1 MTHTLNMTYR
11 SKKQITRLMKG
22 SSQLLAI
29 LMGKLRSSLGGAW
42 EEPRRSLGAAWS
54 EARVW
59 LERYFC
65 PLTAIRLLSYSDK
78 ASLSQRE
85 GFSLIAK
92 SHFAIFVFLMLILG
106 SGNVWGQTD
115 YSGTYY
121 IASYAKVPDSNP
133 AQYVYDPTNPTNP
146 DNYYLCPS
154 DGWIYYKKE
163 NKWTADKASSDG
175 PFLTTFKCR
184 TDAYNTYGG
193 MDNATWVISKHGDY
207 YAFYHTGTNKHMVL
221 SGQISGCGADRM
233 RVHLEEISSPED
245 PGDNAL
251 FAIVTQDKSLSIAPS
266 TILDDRLTVN
276 GGNKDAL
283 TGQKGKTGG
292 PKGTGYNYEN
302 TAGIVGIYRG
312 TGTDDN
318 RYFYLEEVLP
328 RPTFTSTSSQI
339 EIGHS
344 EGNNATIYYTID
356 GTNPT
361 TTNCA
366 GSGTAPL
373 QIDMP
378 DNNVTLKA
386 IAVID
391 NLPSCISSIQVV
403 PKATIT
409 LAEATL
415 TYNGTAQTIGVTN
428 VTDGITSIA
437 NSKYNVTYSNNINAG
452 TATVNIEDIAD
463 DDLIVYGSTTFTINK
478 KDLIVTAKAK
488 SITYGE
494 EPTNDGVTYNSFAPG
509 EDENVLGGT
518 LTYAYAY
525 AQYDNAGDYT
535 ITPSGLTGT
544 NYNISFVAGTL
555 TVGQKEV
562 GLTWSETT
570 SFPYDGAS
578 HGLTATAT
586 GTVNGDE
593 IGVTVT
599 GAQISGGNHTAT
611 ASALTGTKAGN
622 YKLPAENSHVFTII
636 PAQLTVTANNYT
648 ITYGDAPA
656 SNGVTYSGF
665 IGTEDESVLSGPL
678 DYDFSYTQYGDVGNT
693 YTITPKGLTST
704 NYNITFT
711 SGSLAVTPKTI
722 EIDWTDIEFTYNGSE
737 QVPNATATGMVNSD
751 DIGIT
756 VTGAQTN
763 AGNYTATASALTG
776 NKKDNYKL
784 PNGITQAFTISPK
797 TIGDGNTAAEGITV
811 EMTEDGSLSAVKDGS
826 TTLIE
831 NTDYTQ
837 ETVEEGS
844 DKIITITGKGNYT
857 GIVKGIYA
865 SPAFV
870 DPDGGGSEQAAAVYM
885 AKRDLSCPLGIS
897 PYIIRKVNPTIGT
910 AVITK
915 LDYIPEDVP
924 VLLLSD
930 DEASGFVAS
939 PKDPSTPDVTAQTKN
954 SNLLKVSSGGETVG
968 AAQIYMFYKGE
979 FVLTKAGTLDEGK
992 FFLYNPNYNAQA
1004 QTAGSNSEPAPSRGS
1019 LQIVFDDETTGISE
1033 LNNSKIE
1040 EKESDVWYT
1049 LDGRRLSVK
1058 PSKAGIYIHQGQKE
1072 YIKRN

>member
-1 MTHTLNMTYR
+1 MNKIYEKGVTRNQQASSHT
-11 SKKQITRLMKG
+11 
-22 SSQLLAI
+22 LAI
-29 LMGKLRSSLGGAW
+29 LMSMLRVWLEYG
-42 EEPRRSLGAAWS
+42 WS
-54 EARVW
+54 MARVW
-59 LERYFC
+59 LKYASPTTRFLRPFCSKRAELERRLVGHEITTHSWRDYGSLMTRLR
-65 PLTAIRLLSYSDK
+65 LTISLL
-78 ASLSQRE
+78 
-85 GFSLIAK
+85 
-92 SHFAIFVFLMLILG
+92 LMLTLG
-106 SGNVWGQTD
+106 SGSVWGQTSD

-133 AQYVYDPTNPTNP
+133 AQYVYDPANPTNQ

-184 TDAYNTYGG
+184 TDAYNNYGG
-193 MDNATWVISKHGDY
+193 MNNAKWVITKHGDY

-233 RVHLEEISSPED
+233 RVHLEEISSPEN

-251 FAIVTQDKSLSIAPS
+251 FAIAPQDHGLSIAPNTIS
-266 TILDDRLTVN
+266 TDRLTVN
-276 GGNKDAL
+276 GGNMNAL
-283 TGQKGKTGG
+283 SGQSGKTGG

-312 TGTDDN
+312 TVKDDN
-318 RYFYLEEVLP
+318 RYFYLEEVFD

-339 EIGHS
+339 VIGHS

-366 GSGTAPL
+366 GSGAAPL

-378 DNNVTLKA
+378 ENAVTLKA
-386 IAVID
+386 IAVIND
-391 NLPSCISSIQVV
+391 LPSCISSIRVV
-403 PKATIT
+403 PNPTIT
-409 LAEATL
+409 LAANEYTYDGSAKEPTVSSVMDGETPIAT
-415 TYNGTAQTIGVTN
+415 
-428 VTDGITSIA
+428 
-437 NSKYNVTYSNNINAG
+437 SKYTVTYSGDNINVG
-452 TATVNIEDIAD
+452 TATVNIEDIEGD
-463 DDLIVYGSTTFTINK
+463 DWIVYGSTTFTINK
-478 KDLIVTAKAK
+478 KDLTITANNHTI
-488 SITYGE
+488 SYGDA
-494 EPTNDGVTYNSFAPG
+494 PADNGVTCEGFVNSETIA
-509 EDENVLGGT
+509 VLEGT
-518 LTYAYAY
+518 LEYAYNY
-525 AQYDNAGDYT
+525 ERYGNVGNYT
-535 ITPSGLTGT
+535 ITPSGLTST
-544 NYNISFVAGTL
+544 NYNITYHTGTL
-555 TVGQKEV
+555 TVEQKEV
-562 GLTWSETT
+562 GLTWSEPT
-570 SFPYDGAS
+570 SFVYDGAS

-586 GTVNGDE
+586 GMVNGDE

-599 GAQISGGNHTAT
+599 GEQTNGGNHTAT

-636 PAQLTVTANNYT
+636 PAQLTVTANNHT

-656 SNGVTYSGF
+656 GNGVTYSGF
-665 IGTEDESVLSGPL
+665 IGTEDESVLGGLL
-678 DYDFSYTQYGDVGNT
+678 DYDYSYVQYGDVGDT

-711 SGSLAVTPKTI
+711 SGSLAVTPKTVG
-722 EIDWTDIEFTYNGSE
+722 IDWTDIDFTYNGSE

-826 TTLIE
+826 TTLVE

-837 ETVEEGS
+837 EAEEEGS
-844 DKIITITGKGNYT
+844 DKIITITGIGNYT

-865 SPAFV
+865 SPQFD
-870 DPDGGGSEQAAAVYM
+870 DPDGDGGPGQAAAVYM
-885 AKRDLSCPLGIS
+885 AKRDLSCPTGIN
-897 PYIIRKVNPTIGT
+897 PYIIRKVNPSIGT
-910 AVITK
+910 AVITR
-915 LDYIPEDVP
+915 LDYIPVDVP

-939 PKDPSTPDVTAQTKN
+939 PKDPSTPEVIAQTKN
-954 SNLLKVSSGGETVG
+954 SNLLKVSAGGETVK

-979 FVLTKAGTLDEGK
+979 FVLTKAGTLGEGK
-992 FFLYNPNYNAQA
+992 FYLYNPNYTDTPANENS
-1004 QTAGSNSEPAPSRGS
+1004 GNSESRGL
-1019 LQIVFDDETTGISE
+1019 LQFVIDDEEPTGITEFETSTT
-1033 LNNSKIE
+1033 
-1040 EKESDVWYT
+1040 KEPDTDVWYT

-1058 PSKAGIYIHQGQKE
+1058 PTKAGIYIHQGQKE
-1072 YIKRN
+1072 YIKR